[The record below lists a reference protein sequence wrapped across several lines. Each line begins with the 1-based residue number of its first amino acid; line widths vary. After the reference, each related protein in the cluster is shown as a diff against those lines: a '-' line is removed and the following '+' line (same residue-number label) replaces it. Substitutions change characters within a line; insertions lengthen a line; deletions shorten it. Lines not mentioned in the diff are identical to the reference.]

1 MHSVTAK
8 VCRGPVTTRTVA
20 LREQIN
26 RLSAYQHYRI
36 CRQRDGILVGS
47 ELYRPNVAYPAEAKL
62 WDINLTLGSQA
73 GIVSKE

>member
-8 VCRGPVTTRTVA
+8 VCRGPVSTWTVA

-26 RLSAYQHYRI
+26 RSSAYQHYCV

-47 ELYRPNVAYPAEAKL
+47 ELYRINVAYAAEAKL
-62 WDINLTLGSQA
+62 WDI
-73 GIVSKE
+73 I

>member
-26 RLSAYQHYRI
+26 RLSAYQSDCV
-36 CRQRDGILVGS
+36 CRQRDGIRVGS
-47 ELYRPNVAYPAEAKL
+47 QLYRINVAYATEAKPRAVI
-62 WDINLTLGSQA
+62 WITGRR
-73 GIVSKE
+73 